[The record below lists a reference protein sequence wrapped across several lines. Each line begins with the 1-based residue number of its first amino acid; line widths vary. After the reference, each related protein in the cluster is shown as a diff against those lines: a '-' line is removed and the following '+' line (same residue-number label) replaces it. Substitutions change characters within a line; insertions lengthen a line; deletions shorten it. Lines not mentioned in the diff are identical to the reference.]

1 LWHNGDSLA
10 RRRRADATG
19 AILAGV
25 GGCAF
30 VFLLVLAGIA
40 DYGRALI
47 VSVTL
52 ANAAREG
59 AHYVARNPNDLAS
72 AHQLI
77 RQEAANA
84 GITLSDA
91 DILITLPNPL
101 QQGQP
106 VTVQVRTQVPTIMA
120 RFIGVNYLTVGA
132 RATAPLLAAQ

>member
-1 LWHNGDSLA
+1 MATTSLGGEEPM
-10 RRRRADATG
+10 RRGQALLE
-19 AILAGV
+19 LAV
-25 GGCAF
+25 ALSF
-30 VFLLVLAGIA
+30 LLLVLAGIA

-72 AHQLI
+72 ARQI
-77 RQEAANA
+77 VRQEAANS

-91 DILITLPNPL
+91 DIQITLPSPL
-101 QQGQP
+101 QPEQP

-132 RATAPLLAAQ
+132 KATAPLLAAQ